1 MDMVDLAYIL
11 SNRIVA
17 TALRVGLGGYLIYM
31 GRDFYVDPMASFRRM
46 ARPVP
51 YDPWVKR
58 VIRGLACFCLWG
70 GCFIIGAAISVQVFN
85 LHGYLLAIE
94 LMVIATI
101 AAWLLLPRLPTAG
114 AENGTEIESTRKP
127 K

>member
-1 MDMVDLAYIL
+1 MNMVDFSHIL

-31 GRDFYVDPMASFRRM
+31 GRDFYVDPMASFRRT

-51 YDPWVKR
+51 LDPWVKR

-70 GCFIIGAAISVQVFN
+70 GCFIIGAAIAVQIFD
-85 LHGYLLAIE
+85 LHGYALAIE

-101 AAWLLLPRLPTAG
+101 AAWLLLPKAPDAS
-114 AENGTEIESTRKP
+114 AEDGTEIESTRKP

>member
-1 MDMVDLAYIL
+1 MVDLAHIL

-31 GRDFYVDPMASFRRM
+31 GRDFYTDPLASFHRM

-51 YDPWVKR
+51 HDPWVKR

-70 GCFIIGAAISVQVFN
+70 GCFIIGAALAVQIFD

-101 AAWLLLPRLPTAG
+101 AAWLLLPKLPDAN
-114 AENGTEIESTRKP
+114 AEDGSEIESTRRP